1 MKKLLNSSSIIFSNK
16 SYLKMIISE
25 SVKNFFLGTLL
36 FCFFSNLSAQS
47 HISMQSHQNA
57 VTAIA
62 SLETGNFADNSF
74 FSAGEDGFLIK
85 WTDDGVGE
93 HYQISDLE
101 IKMIARSPNGSDIA
115 VYETDG
121 GLINRVSVWN
131 WKTHTRKFTSKRFAN
146 PVTSLSYTEKGTYI
160 IVGTS
165 AINGVVCLNS
175 STGTV
180 VPNKL
185 SNSQAIISMATS
197 SATENSIVT
206 YSPSGLLSYYNLR
219 TGVLKAKFDIGAGF
233 KQTVL
238 FNNNVFFAGATNDG
252 ISVVQATTGMETSF
266 VPAKNPILICGK
278 FDKDLYYLE
287 FDGKLYNLKVL
298 ENLDNNS
305 VSSPKLV
312 KKINRLPG
320 RESIVCAA
328 KSGNDIVL
336 GSQNGNIYKINSD
349 FISENRQISFYPL
362 TDNMYDRISDISQ
375 TGESFY
381 FLTGNA
387 VYKSSYDNGIVD
399 KVAANSNQTN
409 ILTYNDNIIL
419 WTKNSRKPIELIK
432 LSDKTPQELFVP
444 QKIIQT
450 LRLFGDKLVILEGN
464 TTVKVFN
471 LKDNSITT
479 LYEGSGL
486 QDALLYDENSLYVAK
501 SAATN
506 PESPFIFVDTVTKE
520 IVPISMSGNVA
531 YSLNKS
537 ETENEIYG
545 IRVTESSSGNSK
557 TELFKFEP
565 DTKMSSTILQINDED
580 PDSFVKLNSPYIYTN
595 MGKDQIMSFNLQT
608 KKQFHYKRSASLPL
622 KIERNSS
629 RLIILN
635 RDGSISWYNPALATV
650 LVDWYLTT
658 EGQWYEF

>member
-1 MKKLLNSSSIIFSNK
+1 MKKNLFTIVFFLFFFADIFS
-16 SYLKMIISE
+16 
-25 SVKNFFLGTLL
+25 
-36 FCFFSNLSAQS
+36 QS

-74 FSAGEDGFLIK
+74 FSSGEDGFLIK
-85 WTDDGVGE
+85 WTDDGTGE
-93 HYQISDLE
+93 HYQISNLE
-101 IKMIARSPNGSDIA
+101 IKMIARSPNGTDIA

-131 WKTHTRKFTSKRFAN
+131 WNTHTRKFPAKRFSA
-146 PVTSLSYTEKGTYI
+146 PITSLSYTEKGTYI
-160 IVGTS
+160 VVGTS
-165 AINGVVCLNS
+165 TVNGVVCLNS
-175 STGTV
+175 STGNP

-185 SNSQAIISMATS
+185 NNTQAIISMATS
-197 SATENSIVT
+197 SATENSIVL
-206 YSPSGLLSYYNLR
+206 YSPTGLLSYYNLR
-219 TGVLKAKFDIGAGF
+219 TGQLKAKFNVGAGF

-238 FNNNVFFAGATNDG
+238 FNNNVFFAGARNDG
-252 ISVVQATTGMETSF
+252 ISVVQATTGVETSF
-266 VPAKNPILICGK
+266 VQAKNPILLCSK

-287 FDGKLYNLKVL
+287 FDGRLYYLKVL

-320 RESIVCAA
+320 TESIICGS

-336 GSQNGNIYKINSD
+336 GSQNGNIYKINAD
-349 FISENRQISFYPL
+349 FIAETRQISFYPL
-362 TDNMYDRISDISQ
+362 TDNMYDRIFDISQ
-375 TGESFY
+375 AGESFY
-381 FLTGNA
+381 FLTRNA
-387 VYKSSYDNGIVD
+387 VYKSSFDNGIVD
-399 KVAANSNQTN
+399 KVASNPNQTN
-409 ILTYNDNIIL
+409 ILTYNDNVIL
-419 WTKNSRKPIELIK
+419 WTKNSRKPIQLTK
-432 LSDKTPQELFVP
+432 LSDQSLNEIYTP
-444 QKIIQT
+444 QKIIQN
-450 LRLFGDKLVILEGN
+450 LRLFENTLLILEGN
-464 TTVKVFN
+464 TTVKSIN
-471 LKDNSITT
+471 LTNNSVET

-486 QDALLYDENSLYVAK
+486 QDAVLYDENSLYVAK

-506 PESPFIFVDTVTKE
+506 PQSPLIFVDTTTKE
-520 IVPISMSGNVA
+520 TVPVSITGNVA
-531 YSLNKS
+531 YSLDKIP
-537 ETENEIYG
+537 EEKEIYG
-545 IRVTESSSGNSK
+545 IKVTESTPESFR
-557 TELFKFEP
+557 TELFRYDPE
-565 DTKMSSTILQINDED
+565 TKNSMTVIQINDED
-580 PDSFVKLNSPYIYTN
+580 PDAFMKLYFPYIYTN
-595 MGKDQIMSFNLQT
+595 MGKDQIMSYSLQS